1 MDCKFILL
9 LIIILLFYIN
19 HFEYKYVEGMV
30 LPDYYKEYSFLD
42 NSSKNREKM
51 DMLHK
56 NYIKLV
62 REKIDEI
69 QSGKGLE
76 QKELDDYMALQIAKA
91 RRITENS
98 MMNDLKYTN
107 PDGSWNDEIIKNV
120 NRIITDLD
128 KEEELLHK
136 ENIKDLS
143 EKEKNEKND
152 DFNKKKENRD
162 KQIEEQIKR
171 WGKPLYLL
179 TKKEMDIIYK
189 NILENNQVID
199 KNLKKRKERKNTR
212 RKRQRRR

>member
-9 LIIILLFYIN
+9 IIIIILFYSN
-19 HFEYKYVEGMV
+19 HFNYKYVEGMV
-30 LPDYYKEYSFLD
+30 LPDYYIEYSFLD
-42 NSSKNREKM
+42 SSSKNREKM
-51 DMLHK
+51 NMLHK
-56 NYIKLV
+56 NYIKLI
-62 REKIDEI
+62 RKKNDEI

-107 PDGSWNDEIIKNV
+107 LDGSWNDEIVENV
-120 NRIITDLD
+120 NRIIDELD
-128 KEEELLHK
+128 EEEKLLHE

-143 EKEKNEKND
+143 EKEKNESIN
-152 DFNKKKENRD
+152 DFNIKKENREN
-162 KQIEEQIKR
+162 KIEDQIKR

-189 NILENNQVID
+189 NILESNQVID
-199 KNLKKRKERKNTR
+199 KNLKKRKSEN
-212 RKRQRRR
+212 

>member
-9 LIIILLFYIN
+9 IIIIILFYIN
-19 HFEYKYVEGMV
+19 HFDYKYVEGMV
-30 LPDYYKEYSFLD
+30 LPDYYSEYSFLD
-42 NSSKNREKM
+42 TSSKNREKM

-56 NYIKLV
+56 NYIRLI

-107 PDGSWNDEIIKNV
+107 SNGSWNDEIIKNV
-120 NRIITDLD
+120 NRIISDLD
-128 KEEELLHK
+128 KEEELFHE
-136 ENIKDLS
+136 ENIKTIP
-143 EKEKNEKND
+143 EKEKNKQIN
-152 DFNKKKENRD
+152 DFNTKKENRE
-162 KQIEEQIKR
+162 KQIEAQIKR

-189 NILENNQVID
+189 NILESNQVID
-199 KNLKKRKERKNTR
+199 KNLKKRKKEKDEEEKEDNTN
-212 RKRQRRR
+212 

>member
-19 HFEYKYVEGMV
+19 HFEYKYIEGMV
-30 LPDYYKEYSFLD
+30 LPDYYKEYSFID

-143 EKEKNEKND
+143 EKEKNENID
-152 DFNKKKENRD
+152 IFNKKKENRD
-162 KQIEEQIKR
+162 KQIEEQNKR

-189 NILENNQVID
+189 NIIENNQVID
-199 KNLKKRKERKNTR
+199 KNLKKRKERKNT
-212 RKRQRRR
+212 